1 MTEMD
6 NKPRKVYVL
15 DTTVLIYDPDIMSKT
30 AEADWVIPL
39 VVIRELD
46 GLKNSDKE
54 LVAKAARQIART
66 LDRLSSYGDLVTG
79 VKLPTGRTLRVFAGY
94 ESVDALTSDA
104 DNKILGAAL
113 SLKNS
118 GEDVTLFTTDTNMRT
133 VARAYGV
140 KAEYT
145 PIFDIEIPQATA
157 SARNTAKG
165 RDVKDR
171 FPRHSI
177 PNRGGMSSSRRLGF
191 SGVFMRL
198 CFLIAIVGFVV
209 LLLTPKTYYDTVNM
223 VTGFALLGGIA
234 LMVYRAL
241 VLRDFRPSKA
251 ARDAS
256 IDVVT
261 SAAYSEYSFNIWHR
275 KEED

>member
-1 MTEMD
+1 M
-6 NKPRKVYVL
+6 NKGPIKTYVL
-15 DTTVLIYDPDIMSKT
+15 DTTVLIYDPDIMFKT
-30 AEADWVIPL
+30 GEADWVIPL
-39 VVIRELD
+39 AVIREID

-66 LDRLSSYGDLVTG
+66 LDRFGSYGDLVAG
-79 VKLPTGRTLRVFAGY
+79 VKLPTGKILRIIEGY
-94 ESVDALTSDA
+94 EIIDALASDA

-113 SLKNS
+113 LLKNA
-118 GEDVTLFTTDTNMRT
+118 GENVTLFTTDTNMRT
-133 VARAYGV
+133 IARVYGI
-140 KAEYT
+140 KAEYS
-145 PIFDIEIPQATA
+145 PFFDIELPQATA
-157 SARNTAKG
+157 PARDTAKG
-165 RDVKDR
+165 RNVKDK

-177 PNRGGMSSSRRLGF
+177 PNHGGMSSLRRLGF

-241 VLRDFRPSKA
+241 VLQDFQPSKA

-256 IDVVT
+256 TDVVT
-261 SAAYSEYSFNIWHR
+261 SAAYSEYSSNIWHR
-275 KEED
+275 KEDD

>member
-6 NKPRKVYVL
+6 NKPGKVYVL

-30 AEADWVIPL
+30 ADADWVIPL

-54 LVAKAARQIART
+54 HVAKAARQIART

-94 ESVDALTSDA
+94 ESVDALASDA
-104 DNKILGAAL
+104 DNKILGATL
-113 SLKNS
+113 SLKNA

-145 PIFDIEIPQATA
+145 PFFDIEPNTEIEVDRAKYG
-157 SARNTAKG
+157 SRIDGRNAHSG
-165 RDVKDR
+165 RGSKHRLLRTLKAFNRYFLPLRVKIVILLLAVI
-171 FPRHSI
+171 SCT
-177 PNRGGMSSSRRLGF
+177 GYYYSRDLTLSLALG
-191 SGVFMRL
+191 SLG
-198 CFLIAIVGFVV
+198 VV
-209 LLLTPKTYYDTVNM
+209 LLWLFSGLVRGKTRIPVSYA
-223 VTGFALLGGIA
+223 GE
-234 LMVYRAL
+234 
-241 VLRDFRPSKA
+241 
-251 ARDAS
+251 DADGES
-256 IDVVT
+256 IWI
-261 SAAYSEYSFNIWHR
+261 SR
-275 KEED
+275 R